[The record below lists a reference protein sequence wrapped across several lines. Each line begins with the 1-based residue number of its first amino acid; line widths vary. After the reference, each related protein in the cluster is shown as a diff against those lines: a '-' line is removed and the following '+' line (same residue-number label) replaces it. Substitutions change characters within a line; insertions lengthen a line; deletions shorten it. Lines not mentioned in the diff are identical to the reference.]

1 MAALNGTWILEK
13 SENFEEFMKE
23 LGKKDVSSLLNFID
37 RLNYYLRCWINS
49 KKSWKYSDSNI
60 NYFQ

>member
-23 LGKKDVSSLLNFID
+23 LGLKIFV
-37 RLNYYLRCWINS
+37 
-49 KKSWKYSDSNI
+49 
-60 NYFQ
+60 